1 MMKKGENTNHPNKG
15 DKLKVEPI
23 RDLKD
28 IESIKKLLSSN
39 TRNLL
44 LFTLG
49 INNGLRCGDILQIKV
64 GDVRNLKVNDTLTIR
79 EQKTGKQNVLM
90 INKSVHKVL
99 HQYLKENTDLQDDD
113 YLFQSKKGNNQPLTV
128 STVNTLVKSWC
139 KSINLKGQYGTHSL
153 RKTFGYIQ
161 RVKYGISWEVLCKR
175 FNHSNPSITMR
186 YLGIEDKEVNG
197 ILMNEI

>member
-1 MMKKGENTNHPNKG
+1 MMKKGENTNHPKVG

-23 RDLKD
+23 RDLRD
-28 IESIKKLLSSN
+28 IESIKKLLSGN
-39 TRNLL
+39 QRNLL

-79 EQKTGKQNVLM
+79 EQKTGKENVLM
-90 INKSVHKVL
+90 VNKSVHKVL
-99 HQYLKENTDLQDDD
+99 HQYLKENPYFKDDD
-113 YLFQSKKGNNQPLTV
+113 YLFQSKKGKNEPLTV

-153 RKTFGYIQ
+153 RKTFGFIQ
-161 RVKYGISWEVLCKR
+161 RVYFKVGIEILMKR
-175 FNHSNPSITMR
+175 FNHSSPSLTTLYI
-186 YLGIEDKEVNG
+186 GIQDTEINN

>member
-1 MMKKGENTNHPNKG
+1 MMKKGENNNHPNKG

-28 IESIKKLLSSN
+28 IESIKKLLSGN

-49 INNGLRCGDILQIKV
+49 INQGLRCGDILQIKV

-79 EQKTGKQNVLM
+79 EQKTGKENVLM
-90 INKSVHKVL
+90 VNKSVQKVL
-99 HQYLKENTDLQDDD
+99 HQYLKVNPDFHDDD
-113 YLFQSKKGNNQPLTV
+113 YLFQSKKGKNEPLTV
-128 STVNTLVKSWC
+128 STVNSLIKSWC
-139 KSINLKGQYGTHSL
+139 KSINLNGQFGSHTL

-161 RVKYGISWEVLCKR
+161 RVKYGVSWEVLCKR

-186 YLGIEDKEVNG
+186 YLGITDTEVSS
-197 ILMNEI
+197 ILYNEI